1 VKSWIELN
9 AGSAETE
16 ALQLAFGCFPEIIA
30 ADPAGNDTLIAQE
43 TRHVR
48 EIRGRAAK
56 LAPLREYIPEQF
68 AQSDGR
74 ELFHGR
80 PAYP

>member
-1 VKSWIELN
+1 
-9 AGSAETE
+9 
-16 ALQLAFGCFPEIIA
+16 LAFGFFPEIIA
-30 ADPAGNDTLIAQE
+30 ADPAGNDTLIAQQ

-48 EIRGRAAK
+48 EIRGRTAK

-68 AQSDGR
+68 AQSDCR

-80 PAYP
+80 AAFR